1 PIRQAAGAA
10 FGPGRI
16 PAGRDGFAGR
26 LRKPVP
32 PLGEVEYEAGGER
45 FLRPATL
52 AGVLHALARF
62 PEARLVAGATELGLD
77 LTKRHRRFSTLVSV
91 EAVPELREIQRTETE
106 WRIGAAATF
115 TQIEELVAGELPA
128 LADMLR
134 VFGSRLIRNRAPLGG
149 NLATDSPIGD
159 SAPLLLGSRLR
170 SCWHRSR
177 AANRRA

>member
-1 PIRQAAGAA
+1 M
-10 FGPGRI
+10 
-16 PAGRDGFAGR
+16 
-26 LRKPVP
+26 
-32 PLGEVEYEAGGER
+32 
-45 FLRPATL
+45 
-52 AGVLHALARF
+52 
-62 PEARLVAGATELGLD
+62 
-77 LTKRHRRFSTLVSV
+77 
-91 EAVPELREIQRTETE
+91 
-106 WRIGAAATF
+106 
-115 TQIEELVAGELPA
+115 AGELPA